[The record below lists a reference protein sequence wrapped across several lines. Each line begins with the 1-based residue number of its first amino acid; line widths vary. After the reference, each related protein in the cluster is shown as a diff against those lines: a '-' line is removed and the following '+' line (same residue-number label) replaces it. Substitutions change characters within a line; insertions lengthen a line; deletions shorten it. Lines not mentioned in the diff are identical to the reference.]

1 MAMHTIF
8 FFSLF
13 NFQPNLWIERISVR
27 FCRYFYLSTF
37 FLFKFKNKWRN
48 FRFGHSI
55 RNNKKTAVIIQWL
68 IRCRKHWNVFTE
80 YNAHWR
86 HIVVWNSCYSNRKK
100 ISKKCDKKMIE
111 ERWKK
116 KYLEKWLAI
125 TLVMVRDNFPHL
137 NSIFISQRFCDALFR
152 MLHNT
157 TNRSLI
163 HKQTI
168 SVSLFWV
175 KSCKKTKIVLAW
187 PPAS

>member
-8 FFSLF
+8 FLSLF

-86 HIVVWNSCYSNRKK
+86 QSCMKFMLWITEK
-100 ISKKCDKKMIE
+100 TSKNCDKKMIARDE
-111 ERWKK
+111 KNVSWKV
-116 KYLEKWLAI
+116 ACHH
-125 TLVMVRDNFPHL
+125 TCSGSRQF
-137 NSIFISQRFCDALFR
+137 STSQ
-152 MLHNT
+152 
-157 TNRSLI
+157 
-163 HKQTI
+163 
-168 SVSLFWV
+168 
-175 KSCKKTKIVLAW
+175 
-187 PPAS
+187 